1 MCFCKALKFNKNAH
15 FLKCTF
21 FHPQNREQLLIPYNT
36 HTSKLF
42 LFGILIYKYEYI
54 TFLAFYTIIT
64 KPFSL
69 PDLYFFWQ
77 PFRMACEADQNGG
90 DFLKKSTK
98 EKICI
103 SFSFLS
109 SLQTYRTYIT
119 QTMFVL
125 HDEKGDLTGYYT
137 AWLHMVYWM
146 LWHIKANHPLCWVQ
160 FFVKIIIYYN
170 FLVVVVEVVR
180 VGVCPW

>member
-1 MCFCKALKFNKNAH
+1 MRLCKTLKFNKNAH

-21 FHPQNREQLLIPYNT
+21 FHPQNHEQLLILYNA
-36 HTSKLF
+36 HTSNTF
-42 LFGILIYKYEYI
+42 LFGILVYKYEHI
-54 TFLAFYTIIT
+54 TLITFYTIIT

-98 EKICI
+98 EKMCI

-109 SLQTYRTYIT
+109 SLQTYWTYIT
-119 QTMFVL
+119 TVGHVCFIRW
-125 HDEKGDLTGYYT
+125 KGWLDWLLLDLYGIQPSHGLLNAT
-137 AWLHMVYWM
+137 
-146 LWHIKANHPLCWVQ
+146 WHIKANHPLCWVE
-160 FFVKIIIYYN
+160 FFYDYY
-170 FLVVVVEVVR
+170 LL
-180 VGVCPW
+180 